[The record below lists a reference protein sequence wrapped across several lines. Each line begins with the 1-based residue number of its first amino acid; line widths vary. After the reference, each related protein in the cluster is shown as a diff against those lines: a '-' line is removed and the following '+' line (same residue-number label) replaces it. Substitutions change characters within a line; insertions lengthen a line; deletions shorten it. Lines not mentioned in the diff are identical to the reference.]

1 MKRLAL
7 FLLLVAGVA
16 AAAYGV
22 TCYFNSRQTED
33 QWTWLRREFHLS
45 DAQLARI
52 QALHRAYEP
61 VCADHCRRIMAMQK
75 RLAELER
82 AGTKDSPDYGAMQQA
97 WDAVKHECNE
107 ATLQHLRKVAAEMDP
122 DQGRRYLA
130 LMVPRISRYDHREPR
145 GVR

>member
-1 MKRLAL
+1 MKRLVL
-7 FLLLVAGVA
+7 FLLLVVAVA

-22 TCYFNSRQTED
+22 TCYFNSRRTED

-45 DAQLARI
+45 DPQLARI

-61 VCADHCRRIMAMQK
+61 VCADHCHRIMAVQT
-75 RLAELER
+75 RLAELEQ
-82 AGTKDSPDYGAMQQA
+82 AGTKDSPDYAAALQA
-97 WDAVKHECNE
+97 WEAVKRECNE

-122 DQGRRYLA
+122 GQGRRYLA
-130 LMVPRISRYDHREPR
+130 LMVPRITHYDHREPR